1 MQLLAGSLQRDACHD
16 PKPSAGWLGDVAR
29 RWLCDWLAVSMA
41 GSLYVTLAV
50 GLAGSNDNAIRW
62 LPMAGSAIHGLTL
75 AGSKTMAALSLP
87 QAGRCPAI
95 KMAGDD
101 VRRLILYNKC
111 GLLLPLTPRPAKRP
125 FAARFR
131 FLRAFGLQ
139 AAFRTIGLS
148 LFCTAFLSPLPALAF
163 YFPACPYTSLP
174 TGLRLA
180 WRRLCFLDLPFLYG
194 LFRGFARLRFP
205 GLWEYLGE
213 HLRFV
218 NFKLK

>member
-1 MQLLAGSLQRDACHD
+1 MNDVTCWLLVFLCNYWPARYNAM
-16 PKPSAGWLGDVAR
+16 PVTVPSRTMAVRQCCATLATR
-29 RWLCDWLAVSMA
+29 WLAVPMA
-41 GSLYVTLAV
+41 GSRYVMLAV
-50 GLAGSNDNAIRW
+50 ELAGSNDNAIRW

-131 FLRAFGLQ
+131 FLRGLRLTSG
-139 AAFRTIGLS
+139 FRTIGLTAFRTARLT
-148 LFCTAFLSPLPALAF
+148 LFCTP
-163 YFPACPYTSLP
+163 
-174 TGLRLA
+174 
-180 WRRLCFLDLPFLYG
+180 
-194 LFRGFARLRFP
+194 
-205 GLWEYLGE
+205 
-213 HLRFV
+213 
-218 NFKLK
+218 